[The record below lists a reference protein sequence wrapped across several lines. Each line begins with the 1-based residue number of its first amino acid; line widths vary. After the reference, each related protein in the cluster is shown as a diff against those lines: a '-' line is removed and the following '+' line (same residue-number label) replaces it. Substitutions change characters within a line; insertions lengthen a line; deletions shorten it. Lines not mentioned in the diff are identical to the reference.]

1 MLFDT
6 LQLEHLR
13 SGLPRPGLKLTSDG
27 PEQGLS
33 TCTDSAAQTQY
44 LQQWDPGRFI
54 FQRALP
60 VAKQSSRQV
69 GLYIDGHNSQMV
81 VVKYFSAAARDRGLE
96 AIRRADARGLET
108 AWPEVV
114 LAHRSGHGQGGRP
127 HVVCTCYGAF
137 LDEHGDVLLVTEYIP
152 GGDLLDLARSLGQPG
167 PARERRLHACGVAHC
182 DISLENALRRRGP
195 HDEIVLIDFEVAIAG
210 GRRLETGARGKPPY
224 MAAEMWGSQPW
235 DTFAVDY
242 FACGVAAY
250 GLAVGSLPWKSTE
263 PEACPKFTYFA
274 KHGFWAFLQKRRVI
288 SDGTGSRSVAECLS
302 PRLSKLL
309 KVLLSMNPSIREMA
323 TAFLT

>member
-152 GGDLLDLARSLGQPG
+152 GGDLLEFTRSLTEPG
-167 PARERRLHACGVAHC
+167 PARERKAWPVILALLRAVLRLHARGVAHG
-182 DISLENALRRRGP
+182 DVSLENALRRPGP
-195 HDEIVLIDFEVAIAG
+195 QGEVVLIDFEMAVPG
-210 GRRLETGARGKPPY
+210 GRRLKTGVSGKASYQAPGGGGGLHASLSTASGTSCSSSAPRS
-224 MAAEMWGSQPW
+224 AA
-235 DTFAVDY
+235 
-242 FACGVAAY
+242 
-250 GLAVGSLPWKSTE
+250 STG
-263 PEACPKFTYFA
+263 PSPSA
-274 KHGFWAFLQKRRVI
+274 
-288 SDGTGSRSVAECLS
+288 SRSA
-302 PRLSKLL
+302 
-309 KVLLSMNPSIREMA
+309 
-323 TAFLT
+323 